1 MADWLYSFDVWDTLI
16 TRRTASAH
24 GIFAI
29 MQDKIC
35 NDVSFRQTDIFFR
48 QNFASIRVD
57 TALFLK
63 KANKSR
69 YGHSEITLEEI
80 YRLIA
85 NNFRLS
91 GTLSEK
97 LVNLELETEY
107 RNAVPI
113 YENIEKVR
121 KLLKEKAQVIL
132 VSDMY
137 LTAEQIRKILLQ
149 FDDIFNDIPIFVSGE
164 LKRSKE
170 RGDMYRHIKDI
181 YRADYRK
188 WRHCG
193 DNLKTDVDNA
203 RLLRINADFFAPKVL
218 KSYEK
223 TLLRSGNTLEFQAYL
238 GCSRLLNDS
247 ASEDSIYG
255 FGVSF
260 SGAILYSYVSWLLN
274 ISSGEGI
281 TDLYFIARD
290 GFVLKEIAD
299 VIIAA
304 KKLSLRTH
312 YFYGSRLSLRI
323 PGSENVDEF
332 IRMTFGEYK
341 RSFCF
346 ERLALRLGIGFDVLK
361 KYFDVSNADKSS
373 KQIETY
379 EKAALASDGLKAEV
393 IAAHEQ
399 NRKLLKRYLRQEIDF
414 DRKFAFV
421 DLCGSGRTQDM
432 LESIVSELDAGR
444 RITTF
449 YFYNSVNT
457 DYEKSRK
464 ITYMTISL
472 GCMLWLEALCR
483 CPQGQT
489 LGYRESP
496 GGRIEPVLEN
506 IDNSLLLKWG
516 HEEYLCGILDFCR
529 EMSCFEHK
537 NDISV
542 YSSNIFKRY
551 FGMLLHSENRQW
563 AEFLG
568 SVPFSEVGLEAVG
581 ASEMAKPYTLWNLF
595 RSEDNDNLNFIRKA
609 RTPKIYYRIWEL
621 KQRLRNIFLRI
632 CRGWRKNIG
641 R

>member
-1 MADWLYSFDVWDTLI
+1 
-16 TRRTASAH
+16 
-24 GIFAI
+24 
-29 MQDKIC
+29 
-35 NDVSFRQTDIFFR
+35 
-48 QNFASIRVD
+48 
-57 TALFLK
+57 
-63 KANKSR
+63 
-69 YGHSEITLEEI
+69 
-80 YRLIA
+80 
-85 NNFRLS
+85 
-91 GTLSEK
+91 
-97 LVNLELETEY
+97 
-107 RNAVPI
+107 
-113 YENIEKVR
+113 
-121 KLLKEKAQVIL
+121 
-132 VSDMY
+132 MY
-137 LTAEQIRKILLQ
+137 LTRSRYVKFCCSLT
-149 FDDIFNDIPIFVSGE
+149 IFLTIFRFLFPGE

-361 KYFDVSNADKSS
+361 KYFDVSNADKSA
-373 KQIETY
+373 KQVEIY

-421 DLCGSGRTQDM
+421 DLCGSGRT
-432 LESIVSELDAGR
+432 
-444 RITTF
+444 
-449 YFYNSVNT
+449 
-457 DYEKSRK
+457 
-464 ITYMTISL
+464 
-472 GCMLWLEALCR
+472 
-483 CPQGQT
+483 
-489 LGYRESP
+489 
-496 GGRIEPVLEN
+496 
-506 IDNSLLLKWG
+506 
-516 HEEYLCGILDFCR
+516 
-529 EMSCFEHK
+529 
-537 NDISV
+537 
-542 YSSNIFKRY
+542 
-551 FGMLLHSENRQW
+551 
-563 AEFLG
+563 
-568 SVPFSEVGLEAVG
+568 
-581 ASEMAKPYTLWNLF
+581 
-595 RSEDNDNLNFIRKA
+595 
-609 RTPKIYYRIWEL
+609 
-621 KQRLRNIFLRI
+621 RI
-632 CRGWRKNIG
+632 CWKVLFPNLTPVGELQLFIFIIP
-641 R
+641 

>member
-203 RLLRINADFFAPKVL
+203 RLLRISADFFAPKVL

-304 KKLSLRTH
+304 KKT
-312 YFYGSRLSLRI
+312 
-323 PGSENVDEF
+323 
-332 IRMTFGEYK
+332 
-341 RSFCF
+341 
-346 ERLALRLGIGFDVLK
+346 
-361 KYFDVSNADKSS
+361 
-373 KQIETY
+373 
-379 EKAALASDGLKAEV
+379 
-393 IAAHEQ
+393 
-399 NRKLLKRYLRQEIDF
+399 
-414 DRKFAFV
+414 
-421 DLCGSGRTQDM
+421 
-432 LESIVSELDAGR
+432 
-444 RITTF
+444 
-449 YFYNSVNT
+449 
-457 DYEKSRK
+457 
-464 ITYMTISL
+464 
-472 GCMLWLEALCR
+472 
-483 CPQGQT
+483 
-489 LGYRESP
+489 
-496 GGRIEPVLEN
+496 
-506 IDNSLLLKWG
+506 
-516 HEEYLCGILDFCR
+516 
-529 EMSCFEHK
+529 
-537 NDISV
+537 
-542 YSSNIFKRY
+542 
-551 FGMLLHSENRQW
+551 
-563 AEFLG
+563 
-568 SVPFSEVGLEAVG
+568 
-581 ASEMAKPYTLWNLF
+581 
-595 RSEDNDNLNFIRKA
+595 
-609 RTPKIYYRIWEL
+609 
-621 KQRLRNIFLRI
+621 
-632 CRGWRKNIG
+632 
-641 R
+641 